1 MKKVLALLIVALLL
15 FSSSSFAAEEDLIGV
30 WYILYESRPQFDSW
44 YLYVINFKSDHTAC
58 SYADQS
64 DYLPAASSTMS
75 WSADPDGKTFYLNAG
90 PGSIYTMSLVD
101 GILYYRVE
109 SGYRSFRRLDPFS
122 ASEVYGFSQI
132 PETPNG
138 E

>member
-1 MKKVLALLIVALLL
+1 MKKFLALLLVALLFL
-15 FSSSSFAAEEDLIGV
+15 SSSSFAAEEDLIGV
-30 WYILYESRPQFDSW
+30 WYILFESRPQFDSW

-58 SYADQS
+58 VYADHS
-64 DYLPAASSTMS
+64 DYLPATSTMS
-75 WSADPDGKTFYLNAG
+75 WSADPDGKTFYLNAA
-90 PGSIYTMSLVD
+90 PGSIFTMSLVD

-109 SGYRSFRRLDPFS
+109 DGYRSFHRLDPFS

-132 PETPNG
+132 PETPKG